1 MDYAIAM
8 DKGHG
13 LTNLANK
20 DPADPFGEDE
30 LIVHHSIKKLATF
43 NAVKK
48 NVHYIG
54 NMKSIK

>member
-1 MDYAIAM
+1 VDYAIAM

-13 LTNLANK
+13 LTHLANK
-20 DPADPFGEDE
+20 DPADSFGEDE

-48 NVHYIG
+48 KCSLYWKHEKY
-54 NMKSIK
+54 